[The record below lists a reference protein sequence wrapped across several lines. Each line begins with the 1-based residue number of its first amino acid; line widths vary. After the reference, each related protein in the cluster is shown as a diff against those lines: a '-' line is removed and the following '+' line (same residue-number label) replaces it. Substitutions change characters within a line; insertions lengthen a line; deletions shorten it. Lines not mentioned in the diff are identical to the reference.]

1 MNEYK
6 SALVGAHRNVRFF
19 FVASFLTQISSGFF
33 SVLYNLYIKSQGLP
47 DPVAGY
53 YVSAGSI
60 AGAISLVPA
69 GMLSDRIGRKRAMF
83 VAGVLSSLLYMV
95 QAVMRDPVWIVA
107 GAFATG
113 LVTSVIWVSALP
125 LLAENTRKDERFHLF
140 SVNFG
145 VTLAAQV
152 LGNLL
157 AGGMSGVLGHTV
169 FAGSSTGELWS
180 VRVTLLTGA
189 VIGLSAMIPFSRI
202 EENRG
207 AGAASQG
214 EEKKRQPMGA
224 ALRAVRERRDQL
236 GLIVRFTISSAII
249 GFGAGL
255 VIPYLNLY
263 FLERFHMPKAGIGV
277 VMALGQA
284 VTALAMF
291 VGPAAARRFGPV
303 RSASG
308 FQLISIPFLIMTAFF
323 RNLWFASGAV
333 ILRQALMNCSN
344 PIQDSVMMALV
355 DDDLKGFAVS
365 SGQTMFTLG
374 WAVMGPVSTTV
385 VHHYGAYTGYA
396 IVFSVTAGMYLVG
409 ALFYR
414 ASFRRFEGQVYSDGV
429 SA

>member
-6 SALVGAHRNVRFF
+6 TALLHAHRNVRLFF
-19 FVASFLTQISSGFF
+19 AASFLSQISAGFF

-53 YVSAGSI
+53 YVSAGAI

-69 GMLSDRIGRKRAMF
+69 GIIGDRVGRKRAMLT
-83 VAGVLSSLLYMV
+83 AGVLSSCAYMG
-95 QAVMRDPVWIVA
+95 QAMLHSPTWIVT
-107 GAFATG
+107 GAFVSG
-113 LVTSVIWVSALP
+113 LIGSVIWVSALP
-125 LLAENTRKDERFHLF
+125 LLAENTRKEERFHLF

-157 AGGMSGVLGHTV
+157 AGGLSGLLGYMTFGHTHV
-169 FAGSSTGELWS
+169 GPVWAL
-180 VRVTLLTGA
+180 RITLLIGGA
-189 VIGLSAMIPFSRI
+189 IGLCAMIPFSKIR
-202 EENRG
+202 EQPRPKRV
-207 AGAASQG
+207 AGTSKG
-214 EEKKRQPMGA
+214 
-224 ALRAVRERRDQL
+224 VREALAELGKRRDQL
-236 GLIVRFTISSAII
+236 GLIARFTISSAII

-255 VIPYLNLY
+255 VIPYMNLY

-284 VTALAMF
+284 VTAVTMF
-291 VGPAAARRFGPV
+291 IGPAMARRYGPV

-308 FQLISIPFLIMTAFF
+308 FQLASIPFLLMTAFF

-333 ILRQALMNCSN
+333 VVRQALMNCSN

-365 SGQTMFTLG
+365 CGQTMFTLG

-385 VHHYGAYTGYA
+385 VHHYGSYTGYA
-396 IVFSVTAGMYLVG
+396 IVFCVTAGMYLVG

-414 ASFRRFEGQVYSDGV
+414 VSFRPFEGQVYGSETTT
-429 SA
+429 A